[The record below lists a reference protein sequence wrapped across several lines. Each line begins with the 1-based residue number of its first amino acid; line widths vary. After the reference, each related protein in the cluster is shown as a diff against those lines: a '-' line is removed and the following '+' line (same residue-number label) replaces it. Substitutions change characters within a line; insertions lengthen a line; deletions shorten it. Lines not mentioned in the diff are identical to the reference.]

1 MDNRQTLSMFAQGAN
16 AHRSSRVS
24 STMTSMNE
32 DQNLEINGFNNFGQ
46 EDLHRQYRSS
56 RLNCLRFL
64 PDNILLAVF
73 SYLTPLDLIHC
84 THVCHRWHQLVS
96 HHSNLWQRLYLRPDS
111 SNGNAGAVHV
121 RRLDIFLHA
130 IATRFNL
137 SLLYIDLPIELITT
151 EVLREL
157 ANRCPNLEYL
167 TLDFSS
173 AMQLHDFSDLNEFPC
188 NLKRL
193 CICLSEVIF
202 LEGFM
207 RRIYSF
213 LSSLHTLHIVGTLEK
228 SSLTS
233 TTVPEETDN
242 YETINISKIKANAPN
257 LRIIN
262 LYGVAFVDDNHIE
275 AIASGCIHLEC
286 LALNFCTKVT
296 GTSFKNLMNRCR
308 KLTCLLL
315 QNTGIQDEPIM
326 AVNWSTT
333 QLTELDISSTDLN
346 ERALLHFFSL
356 IPNLTYLA
364 VPYCDGFTDE
374 VLNLLITRGILNT
387 CRALDL
393 SNTVN
398 LSLESVHRFLTSY
411 TNISNRLE
419 ALSYTGNVGINEQ
432 FWTDAIRFLRR
443 IKILIIGTAHS
454 WFKQVTRRIHIDQ
467 ILESCA
473 VNCPHLRRLEIQWDP
488 ETLRLS
494 ENSSK
499 FIDHLR
505 IRCTHLTSF
514 VLSDGP
520 YYEGAKANFE
530 RAERHGVV
538 RTITMYHTSIVGALN
553 FYNELRFN

>member
-1 MDNRQTLSMFAQGAN
+1 MDSRQTLSIFAQGAN
-16 AHRSSRVS
+16 VHRPSHIS
-24 STMTSMNE
+24 STMTSMN
-32 DQNLEINGFNNFGQ
+32 DDHDLEINGFN
-46 EDLHRQYRSS
+46 DLADNDLQQRRRSS
-56 RLNCLRFL
+56 RLNSLRFL
-64 PDNILLAVF
+64 PDNILLSIF
-73 SYLTPLDLIHC
+73 SYLTPLDLVRC
-84 THVCHRWHQLVS
+84 TSVCHRWHHLVS
-96 HHSNLWQRLYLRPDS
+96 HHSHLWRRLFLRPDS
-111 SNGNAGAVHV
+111 TNGYTGAVHV
-121 RRLDIFLHA
+121 RRLDVFIHA
-130 IATRFNL
+130 IATRFNS

-157 ANRCPNLEYL
+157 AIRCPNLEYL

-233 TTVPEETDN
+233 TSTPEETDN
-242 YETINISKIKANAPN
+242 YETINISKIKGSAPN

-286 LALNFCTKVT
+286 LALNFCIKVT

-326 AVNWSTT
+326 AVNWATT
-333 QLTELDISSTDLN
+333 QLSELDISSTDLT
-346 ERALLHFFSL
+346 EQALLHFFSL
-356 IPNLTYLA
+356 VPNLTYLA

-374 VLNLLITRGILNT
+374 VLNLLITRGVLNT
-387 CRALDL
+387 CRAFDL

-398 LSLESVHRFLTSY
+398 LNLETVHQFLTSF
-411 TNISNRLE
+411 TNVSHRLE

-432 FWTDAIRFLRR
+432 FWTDAIRFLHR
-443 IKILIIGTAHS
+443 IKILVIGTSHS

-473 VNCPHLRRLEIQWDP
+473 VNCPQLRRLEIQWDP

-505 IRCTHLTSF
+505 IRCSSLSSF

-530 RAERHGVV
+530 RAERCGVV
-538 RTITMYHTSIVGALN
+538 RTTTMYQTSIISALSY
-553 FYNELRFN
+553 YNELKFN

>member
-1 MDNRQTLSMFAQGAN
+1 MNTRQTLSIFTQGN
-16 AHRSSRVS
+16 NSHRPSRVS
-24 STMTSMNE
+24 ITTTS
-32 DQNLEINGFNNFGQ
+32 IND
-46 EDLHRQYRSS
+46 EHDLHINEVNHLPLVDPHRRRSS
-56 RLNCLRFL
+56 RLNSLRFL

-73 SYLTPLDLIHC
+73 SYLTPLDLIRC
-84 THVCHRWHQLVS
+84 TRVCHRWHLLVS
-96 HHSNLWQRLYLRPDS
+96 HHSHLWRRLFLRPDS
-111 SNGNAGAVHV
+111 SNGYTGAVHV
-121 RRLDIFLHA
+121 RRLDLFIHA
-130 IATRFNL
+130 IATRFNS
-137 SLLYIDLPIELITT
+137 SLIYIDLPIELITI

-157 ANRCPNLEYL
+157 AIRCPNLEYL

-213 LSSLHTLHIVGTLEK
+213 LSSLRTLHIIGTLEK
-228 SSLTS
+228 SSLISTS
-233 TTVPEETDN
+233 SPEETDN

-257 LRIIN
+257 LHTIN
-262 LYGVAFVDDNHIE
+262 LYGVGFIDDNHIE

-286 LALNFCTKVT
+286 LALNFCTQVT

-308 KLTCLLL
+308 KLKCLLL
-315 QNTGIQDEPIM
+315 QNTGIQSEPIM

-333 QLTELDISSTDLN
+333 QISELDLSSTDLN
-346 ERALLHFFSL
+346 EQAFLYFFSMISKL
-356 IPNLTYLA
+356 NYLA

-374 VLNLLITRGILNT
+374 VLNLLMTRGVLNG

-398 LSLESVHRFLTSY
+398 LNIETVYRLLTSF
-411 TNISNRLE
+411 TNVSYQLE
-419 ALSYTGNVGINEQ
+419 ALSYTGHIGITEQ
-432 FWTDAIRFLRR
+432 FWSDCIRYLHR
-443 IKILIIGTAHS
+443 IKILVIGTSHS
-454 WFKQVTRRIHIDQ
+454 WFKQITRRIHIDQ
-467 ILESCA
+467 ILEACA
-473 VNCPHLRRLEIQWDP
+473 VNCPQLRRLEIQWDP
-488 ETLRLS
+488 ETLRLN

-505 IRCTHLTSF
+505 IRCIYLSSF

-520 YYEGAKANFE
+520 YYEGVKANFE
-530 RAERHGVV
+530 RAERCGVV
-538 RTITMYHTSIVGALN
+538 RTTTMYQTSIVSALS
-553 FYNELRFN
+553 FYNELKFN